1 MKTLSTGHTTILS
14 RSLSFSLHTHKHTK
28 IRTEK
33 MVNGYLRW
41 DSSVSIVTDY
51 GMDDQDSLNNRDQT
65 DAGSNTAFYPM
76 RAGGPS
82 L

>member
-1 MKTLSTGHTTILS
+1 
-14 RSLSFSLHTHKHTK
+14 
-28 IRTEK
+28 

>member
-1 MKTLSTGHTTILS
+1 
-14 RSLSFSLHTHKHTK
+14 
-28 IRTEK
+28 

-65 DAGSNTAFYPM
+65 DAGSNIAFYPM

-82 L
+82 LW